1 VLAVIYFFAIFY
13 YRNKFNAKKAD
24 TAKRKKELAPMVSEF
39 LFYQENEGTKEEKSS
54 YINQKIEIRELIKE
68 QQNKT
73 VLSEI
78 LLDLQKDVSG
88 ETRMRLF
95 GLYKDLNLEQE
106 AFNKLKSYKWQK
118 ISQGM
123 FELTQMQITESY
135 GFISRFINDKRSVVR
150 KQAEISTVTLMHEGI
165 SYFLDTT
172 KYQISEWQQLKILEV
187 LSNLD
192 GFQPPKFN
200 KWLTSKNRDV
210 VLFALRLIS
219 HYDQNETEKSI
230 ISLVRHKNN
239 HIKNEAIN
247 CIKKFYFESSR
258 DMLKTVFWGNNVRIK
273 LAILDTLADFGN
285 LDDIPFLEKVD
296 QKEFNF
302 TVRSK
307 ALSAINTIH
316 PEYVMPSVDL
326 EEIVEDL
333 PEVKLTNEN
342 RIEEVIVETQ
352 DAGLPADIEEIS
364 TETRNDHSDSSEQLI
379 QEEKPL
385 VVNHVDSVENDI
397 EVFPEKDKHQ
407 IDVETITV
415 EQFIGQE
422 NIPDD
427 PIADIEVTSTELSA
441 SFQSIFKSLF
451 DAADDYC
458 KLLLLDE
465 ILEIGDIKEISFLAS
480 LHNYHNT
487 EIRKKAIVIKDKLQS
502 KLGVEI
508 HSETVLVEDSEPIE
522 TDIQVESVGFTEEIV
537 NRNFLTIQKES
548 SANTNRIVDDLM
560 PLEFCFVLEKLEI
573 EPAKEFDVFEI
584 EFDLELSSEKTKA
597 IANKPSE
604 EVINIS
610 KDERGLSEEE
620 HTFFQKLLEFPSTI
634 NDIFNG

>member
-13 YRNKFNAKKAD
+13 YRNKFNAKKVD

-39 LFYQENEGTKEEKSS
+39 LFYQENEGTIEEKNS
-54 YINQKIEIRELIKE
+54 YINQKIEIRELIKD
-68 QQNKT
+68 QKNKT

-88 ETRMRLF
+88 ETRKRLF
-95 GLYKDLNLEQE
+95 SLYKVLNLKQE

-123 FELTQMQITESY
+123 FELTQMQVTESY

-200 KWLTSKNRDV
+200 KWLTSTNRDV
-210 VLFALRLIS
+210 VLFSLRLIS
-219 HYDQNETEKSI
+219 HYDQNDTEKSI

-258 DMLKTVFWGNNVRIK
+258 HILKTVFWSNNVRIK

-296 QKEFNF
+296 KKEFNF

-333 PEVKLTNEN
+333 PEVQLTNEN
-342 RIEEVIVETQ
+342 SIEEVIAETQ
-352 DAGLPADIEEIS
+352 DVILPANLEEINR
-364 TETRNDHSDSSEQLI
+364 EIENIDGDSSEKLI
-379 QEEKPL
+379 HQEKTIG
-385 VVNHVDSVENDI
+385 VNHIESVKNGI
-397 EVFPEKDKHQ
+397 QVFSEKEKHQ
-407 IDVETITV
+407 IDIETITE
-415 EQFIGQE
+415 EQFLKHK

-427 PIADIEVTSTELSA
+427 PIINTEGASTELSA
-441 SFQSIFKSLF
+441 SYQSIFKSLF
-451 DAADDYC
+451 DSSDDYC

-465 ILEIGDIKEISFLAS
+465 ILEIGNIKEILFLAS

-487 EIRKKAIVIKDKLQS
+487 EIRKKALLIKDKLQS
-502 KLGVEI
+502 KLGAEI
-508 HSETVLVEDSEPIE
+508 HPEAIFVEDLEFIEKDPKSESF
-522 TDIQVESVGFTEEIV
+522 DFTEEVFIT
-537 NRNFLTIQKES
+537 NFPTMENES
-548 SANTNRIVDDLM
+548 NANEPEIPDGLE
-560 PLEFCFVLEKLEI
+560 PLEFCFLLEELEI
-573 EPAKEFDVFEI
+573 EPAKEFDVFDI
-584 EFDLELSSEKTKA
+584 EFDLELSSERTNPIENA
-597 IANKPSE
+597 TA

-610 KDERGLSEEE
+610 KEQLGLSEEE

-634 NDIFNG
+634 NNIFNG